1 MTHDPILTEELMVE
15 AVAVPTVQLKLATAQ
30 PATEEP
36 EILNTPAVRLVLNRI
51 AYAVKRG
58 SPLCVVAG
66 EHGAGKTTAARL
78 YSRNHPRAL
87 YWQVPPEYNAR
98 EVVADLC
105 KHLNIHAGEAWR
117 TRTSVLIAHLQD
129 HPYVILLDEAQRLD
143 YRALD
148 MLKYIADNASVTIV
162 LLGSPW
168 LDRIVDRHSDIS
180 SRAEV
185 RVRVQAIDLASLVSL
200 YAPKGYQLKT
210 IKAVHDA
217 TRGVMRSVNALLE
230 HLDEGLANRPGMT
243 RADLTPEHVRAVAE
257 EIL

>member
-1 MTHDPILTEELMVE
+1 MKNIALDETFTQAI
-15 AVAVPTVQLKLATAQ
+15 AAPTVQLELAQ
-30 PATEEP
+30 PAAAAEP
-36 EILNTPAVRLVLNRI
+36 EILSTPAVRLVLNRI

-78 YSRNHPRAL
+78 YARNSARAF

-105 KHLNIHAGEAWR
+105 RHLNINAGEAWR

-143 YRALD
+143 YKAMD
-148 MLKYIADNASVTIV
+148 MLKYIADNANVTIV
-162 LLGSPW
+162 MLGSPW
-168 LDRIVDRHSDIS
+168 LDRMVDRHSDIS

-185 RVRVQAIDLASLVSL
+185 RVRVQAIDLQSLTTL
-200 YAPKGYQLKT
+200 YTPKGYQPKT
-210 IKAVHDA
+210 LKAVHDV
-217 TRGVMRSVNALLE
+217 TRGIMRSINALLE
-230 HLDEGLANRPGMT
+230 HLDEGLSARPDMS
-243 RADLTPEHVRAVAE
+243 RADLTPEHVKAVAE
-257 EIL
+257 EVLS